1 MKGSCFMRKYETAV
15 LLYNGN
21 ADEEEMRTKLT
32 QIVANLSLAIKQLHL
47 LQTDSIEDV
56 KEACVRYAAKVDV
69 LLVLGGDGT
78 VHACINAIS
87 PLKKRPIIGILPGGT
102 CNDFSRVLH
111 MPQQLGEAASSIVDG
126 EVVEIDVGK
135 ADDRYFLNFWG
146 IGLIAETSQNIDPNQ
161 KKNFGV
167 LSYFMSTL
175 KSLSQAES
183 FSYQITTDE
192 QNFAGEAV
200 MIVALNGRFLGTQE
214 VPISSLQ
221 PDDGK
226 LDILIVKNSNLAFFR
241 DLLAMNDENKKLKEL
256 NEMMYVQTTYLQV
269 TTENKKEIDMDGEII
284 ATTPSEVEII
294 PKHLQMIRAK

>member
-1 MKGSCFMRKYETAV
+1 MRKYETAL

-21 ADEEEMRTKLT
+21 ADEEDMRKKLT

-56 KEACVRYAAKVDV
+56 RQACVRYADQVEI

-78 VHACINAIS
+78 VHTCINAIS

-102 CNDFSRVLH
+102 CNDFSRVLR
-111 MPQQLGEAASSIVDG
+111 MPQRLGEAASAIVDG

-192 QNFAGEAV
+192 QNFVGEAV

-226 LDILIVKNSNLAFFR
+226 LDVLIVKNSNLAFFR
-241 DLLAMNDENKKLKEL
+241 DLLAMNDPSKKLKEL